1 MEKYYS
7 KKKIIM
13 KNFILPYM
21 DNLIYIKNNNKILN
35 KLRKMFMNLMIY

>member
-1 MEKYYS
+1 
-7 KKKIIM
+7 M